1 MRQGLL
7 AVLLVLGAVAACG
20 EERRDEQPAA
30 ATATRA
36 AATATAAATE
46 ETVSTV
52 PDAQIR
58 NRAEAYI
65 ASMVD
70 EDWKAACEAWAPS
83 ERQSLAETA
92 GSCER
97 AFKVLFEGEKKVKK
111 MLADTKAGAVRIRG
125 GKASVDLMAPDAA
138 KPVATLG
145 AMIENG
151 QWWLADLPESDMP

>member
-1 MRQGLL
+1 
-7 AVLLVLGAVAACG
+7 VAACG

-36 AATATAAATE
+36 GATATATATA

-83 ERQSLAETA
+83 ERQRLAENA
-92 GSCER
+92 GSCKR
-97 AFKVLFEGEKKVKK
+97 AFKVLFEGEKTVKK
-111 MLADTKAGAVRIRG
+111 MFADTKAGAVRVRG

-145 AMIENG
+145 AKIENG

>member
-36 AATATAAATE
+36 AATATPAAE

-70 EDWKAACEAWAPS
+70 EDWKAACESWAPS
-83 ERQSLAETA
+83 ERQSLAEKA

-97 AFKVLFEGEKKVKK
+97 AFKVLFEGEKTVKK
-111 MLADTKAGAVRIRG
+111 IFADTKAGAVRVRG

>member
-7 AVLLVLGAVAACG
+7 AGLLVLGAVAACG
-20 EERRDEQPAA
+20 EEQRDEQPAA
-30 ATATRA
+30 ATAT
-36 AATATAAATE
+36 ATATA

-65 ASMVD
+65 ASVID

-83 ERQSLAETA
+83 ERRGLEESA

-97 AFKVLFEGEKKVKK
+97 AFKVLFEGERMVKR
-111 MLADTKAGAVRIRG
+111 MFADTRAGAVRVRG

-151 QWWLADLPESDMP
+151 QWWLADIPESEMP